1 MIDEHEHTF
10 SCNGPEYSYG
20 AVEELADFAGVCLDD
35 VQIREVDFLHF
46 RILSP
51 EQYLLVYRKS
61 IQDGYRIQVRQKK
74 MPIKSF

>member
-35 VQIREVDFLHF
+35 VQIREVDFL
-46 RILSP
+46 
-51 EQYLLVYRKS
+51 EV
-61 IQDGYRIQVRQKK
+61 
-74 MPIKSF
+74 